1 MRCCSW
7 KWCKGY
13 GLEYRYS
20 MQFWNIMGIL
30 LLPNHLAI
38 YLLPFPNIV
47 SFRMLQFWSC
57 TKQVVLWEP
66 CLHTKTCTHGLKT
79 VPISTWNVIYNTK
92 ELGSHALFC
101 LFPKQRACHLAS
113 LSPCVSVPWFN
124 AFSHPLFFFGHD
136 GMTCHNDDFL
146 SFFGCMLL
154 AYTNLLPTVFFPG
167 LWSAFLKWMVL

>member
-1 MRCCSW
+1 MYMRCCTSW

-47 SFRMLQFWSC
+47 SFRMLQFRSC
-57 TKQVVLWEP
+57 TKRVVLWEP

-79 VPISTWNVIYNTK
+79 VPISAWNVIQKSLVPMPFFASFPSRGLATSRLLHHVSLFLDLMLSLTLYFFWAWL
-92 ELGSHALFC
+92 LGDGLC
-101 LFPKQRACHLAS
+101 LGLRPT
-113 LSPCVSVPWFN
+113 
-124 AFSHPLFFFGHD
+124 HP
-136 GMTCHNDDFL
+136 
-146 SFFGCMLL
+146 
-154 AYTNLLPTVFFPG
+154 P
-167 LWSAFLKWMVL
+167 LW